1 LNNQYD
7 VMRRSERILP
17 TVPAAL
23 AGAAVV
29 FVLLAFC
36 VLWAAH
42 VNHSERMAGKCG
54 VFTRNPAAVPG
65 VAESVQAVYSLTA
78 LQFLPK
84 ALQPPVSAPI
94 VKTVPA
100 AAPMVVAPSRP
111 PAVPPKPA
119 VLDNRRLFALGAI
132 ETGNNDNE
140 IGQAGEVSRYQI
152 MPSVWKHYSH
162 SSYYDN
168 PQVSRAVAQQHWSSL
183 RASFRKKTGR
193 EPDNFDMYVLWNT
206 CYGYY
211 ASKGFH
217 PARLDPAVRDRAQR
231 FVNLVERGES

>member
-1 LNNQYD
+1 
-7 VMRRSERILP
+7 MRRNERILP
-17 TVPAAL
+17 TVPATL
-23 AGAAVV
+23 TGAAVV
-29 FVLLAFC
+29 FVLFAFC
-36 VLWAAH
+36 VLWTAR
-42 VNHSERMAGKCG
+42 VNHSERTTGKYG

-65 VAESVQAVYSLTA
+65 VAESVQAVYNLTF
-78 LQFLPK
+78 LQFLSQVPQLS
-84 ALQPPVSAPI
+84 ASAPI
-94 VKTVPA
+94 VRTVPA
-100 AAPMVVAPSRP
+100 AAPTVVAQSLP
-111 PAVPPKPA
+111 PADSPKPA
-119 VLDNRRLFALGAI
+119 VLDSRRLFALGAI

-183 RASFRKKTGR
+183 RASFKKKTGR

-217 PARLDPAVRDRAQR
+217 PGRLDPVVRDRAQR

>member
-1 LNNQYD
+1 
-7 VMRRSERILP
+7 MRRNERILSP
-17 TVPAAL
+17 VPVTLIGAL
-23 AGAAVV
+23 PVL
-29 FVLLAFC
+29 VLLAFC
-36 VLWAAH
+36 VWMARI
-42 VNHSERMAGKCG
+42 NHSKRTVGTYGM
-54 VFTRNPAAVPG
+54 FTRNLAAVPG
-65 VAESVQAVYSLTA
+65 AAESVQVVYSLTS
-78 LQFLPK
+78 LQFYFKTPPLP
-84 ALQPPVSAPI
+84 ASAPI
-94 VKTVPA
+94 IRPMPA
-100 AAPMVVAPSRP
+100 AVLTVVSQSLP
-111 PAVPPKPA
+111 PTNSPKPA
-119 VLDNRRLFALGAI
+119 VLDDRRLFALGAI

-217 PARLDPAVRDRAQR
+217 PARLDPVVRDRAQR
-231 FVNLVERGES
+231 FVNLVERGET

>member
-1 LNNQYD
+1 
-7 VMRRSERILP
+7 MP
-17 TVPAAL
+17 TVPATL

-29 FVLLAFC
+29 FVLFAFF
-36 VLWAAH
+36 VLWVARM
-42 VNHSERMAGKCG
+42 NHPERVTGKFG
-54 VFTRNPAAVPG
+54 VFTRNPAAVPS
-65 VAESVQAVYSLTA
+65 VAESVKAVYSLA
-78 LQFLPK
+78 SQQLVSK
-84 ALQPPVSAPI
+84 PPQAPDSASP
-94 VKTVPA
+94 VRMVTT
-100 AAPMVVAPSRP
+100 AAPTVMAQNHPS
-111 PAVPPKPA
+111 AVTLKPA
-119 VLDNRRLFALGAI
+119 VLDNRSLFALGAI

-183 RASFRKKTGR
+183 RASFKKKTGR
-193 EPDNFDMYVLWNT
+193 EPDNFDMYVMWNT

-211 ASKGFH
+211 ASKGFQ
-217 PARLDPAVRDRAQR
+217 PGRLDPVVRDRAQR

>member
-1 LNNQYD
+1 MVGQ
-7 VMRRSERILP
+7 R
-17 TVPAAL
+17 
-23 AGAAVV
+23 
-29 FVLLAFC
+29 
-36 VLWAAH
+36 
-42 VNHSERMAGKCG
+42 G
-54 VFTRNPAAVPG
+54 VFTRNLAAVPG
-65 VAESVQAVYSLTA
+65 VAESVQAVYMAS
-78 LQFLPK
+78 LQFTPPAPQLP
-84 ALQPPVSAPI
+84 ASAPI
-94 VKTVPA
+94 IRTVPV
-100 AAPMVVAPSRP
+100 AAPTVVAQSIP
-111 PAVPPKPA
+111 PADSPKPA

-217 PARLDPAVRDRAQR
+217 PARLDPVVRDRAQR
-231 FVNLVERGES
+231 FVNLVERGET